1 MVRRSGRSPE
11 VADLER
17 LLAALREARM
27 EVVRAQAS
35 LAIGGP
41 HFMALDLFRSQID
54 DLVQALTGNR
64 EMFWLKPSRIGK
76 SG

>member
-17 LLAALREARM
+17 LLAALREARL

-35 LAIGGP
+35 LTIGCRQYL
-41 HFMALDLFRSQID
+41 ALDAFRGCVD
-54 DLVQALTGNR
+54 DLAEVLSGNR
-64 EMFWLKPSRIGK
+64 EIFWLKPGKIGK